1 MKNESRLAETLR
13 KTLIIL
19 NENYADEVLKIPPDS
34 GDYKYFDEGKVRAS
48 VRFSS
53 RYPSRTE
60 AEYTKKAREENM
72 QQKSVSPLAY
82 QYWADQIMK
91 LKNDLG
97 AGLAGQIGEINGD
110 LVISV
115 TSADLSVIKEFV
127 NRLNEKK
134 AEIGYLEGFNLILS
148 GSKIKS
154 ERDPKKGLAKG
165 EARKFSIANDLG
177 KITDD
182 IFVSGDENVQE
193 RWLRLS
199 GLIKG

>member
-1 MKNESRLAETLR
+1 
-13 KTLIIL
+13 
-19 NENYADEVLKIPPDS
+19 
-34 GDYKYFDEGKVRAS
+34 
-48 VRFSS
+48 
-53 RYPSRTE
+53 
-60 AEYTKKAREENM
+60 
-72 QQKSVSPLAY
+72 
-82 QYWADQIMK
+82 
-91 LKNDLG
+91 
-97 AGLAGQIGEINGD
+97 
-110 LVISV
+110 
-115 TSADLSVIKEFV
+115 
-127 NRLNEKK
+127 LNEKK